1 MPRFASIAVHVCA
14 LVALTSGHAAA
25 QTAKELAERGV
36 QALNAGQY
44 ADAVTA
50 LDASY
55 RKEQSASV
63 LYNLGLA
70 YKGLG
75 HPDKALEAFEGYV
88 RFADPKKDAKTIAAV
103 RGEIDRLKAS
113 YARFALKLT
122 PPDATIEIDGTRA
135 TPSKNELWVQTG
147 KHKIAVRAAGYE
159 TYQQE
164 LDVAAG
170 KFDLEVRLR
179 EPSMPPEQ
187 RAAALVDEGMALQAA
202 GSLQPAL
209 DKYKEAQ
216 TIHPT
221 PRAQA
226 QMGLTEESLGD
237 LGAAER
243 DLAQAVSMRKDP
255 WIKENRKRL
264 QAAIQRIKR
273 QAATLDIQGSP
284 EGAEVVVNGRSQ
296 GTLPLVAAVRV
307 AGGTITVQAKKD
319 GYNDFEQIVE
329 LPARGKRVLRIE
341 MDRAPT
347 PVAAPIPV
355 PAPQPAP
362 AEAVPALTA
371 EPQQPVPAEL
381 PPPEEQPAQ
390 PKSSQADIE
399 SFSDARE
406 DLAGEPPDASEDPAT
421 GFEMALNFG
430 YQPWIGGPK
439 TNGSSGMISPQIVLG
454 ARPIWPL
461 SFGLQINGGM
471 DFGAPD
477 TKFVAGVNPGLYVRG
492 HIQQTRKRLGYDVW
506 GGVGLQPFAIQA
518 AALEPQ
524 PIDLSMIDP
533 NAVDPRDI
541 ARQMAANEAGVD
553 LVHTIQSINVPFELG
568 ATFYITKGFGVGLAL
583 GLTLWLPQQDCLH
596 GGEDRICVEDG
607 LDTQTSFFVGGGL
620 AFLP

>member
-1 MPRFASIAVHVCA
+1 VLVCA
-14 LVALTSGHAAA
+14 LLALASSQAAA

-55 RKEQSASV
+55 RKEQAPSV

-88 RFADPKKDAKTIAAV
+88 RFADKKKDAKTIAAV
-103 RGEIDRLKAS
+103 RGEIDRLKGS

-147 KHKIAVRAAGYE
+147 KHKITVRAAGYE

-187 RAAALVDEGMALQAA
+187 RAAALVDEGMSLQAA

-255 WIKENRKRL
+255 WIKENRRRL

-273 QAATLDIQGSP
+273 QVATLDIQGSP
-284 EGAEVVVNGRSQ
+284 EGAEVIVNGRSQ
-296 GTLPLVAAVRV
+296 GTLPLVGPVRI
-307 AGGTITVQAKKD
+307 AGGSITVQAKKE
-319 GYNDFEQIVE
+319 GYNDFEHVLD
-329 LPARGKRVLRIE
+329 LPARGKRVVRIE
-341 MDRAPT
+341 MDRAPA

-355 PAPQPAP
+355 AAPQPAP

-406 DLAGEPPDASEDPAT
+406 DLANEPPDGSDDPAT

-461 SFGLQINGGM
+461 SFGVQLNIGG
-471 DFGAPD
+471 DFGAPN
-477 TKFVAGVNPGLYVRG
+477 TEVVAGINPGLYVRG
-492 HIQQTRKRLGYDVW
+492 HIQQKRKPLGFDAW
-506 GGVGLQPFAIQA
+506 AGVGLQPFALQV

-524 PIDLSMIDP
+524 PIDLSTIDP
-533 NAVDPRDI
+533 NAVDPEDI

-583 GLTLWLPQQDCLH
+583 GITLWLPQQDCLH
-596 GGEDRICVEDG
+596 DGEDRICVEDN